1 MIDATNRK
9 ILLEKKDERWLVP
22 VLKIKPEFDCY
33 AQIGMYTSQFTGEGL
48 GVIDHAD
55 LLATG
60 MLRREG
66 KLVAHD
72 REVRS
77 EFPTLVRQVYSV
89 CKTNSVQMNSETVF
103 TMDTDL
109 PLSKLRNS
117 FQSSGKKTRSK
128 E

>member
-1 MIDATNRK
+1 
-9 ILLEKKDERWLVP
+9 VP

-48 GVIDHAD
+48 GVIDHSD

-66 KLVAHD
+66 KLVKHD

-89 CKTNSVQMNSETVF
+89 CKTNSNNCKDHVF
-103 TMDTDL
+103 ALDNDS
-109 PLSKLRNS
+109 PASKLRNS
-117 FQSSGKKTRSK
+117 IQNTTGKNVKSK

>member
-1 MIDATNRK
+1 MCNVIVINAANRK
-9 ILLEKKDERWLVP
+9 ILLEKKDERWLIP

-33 AQIGMYTSQFTGEGL
+33 AQIGMYTSQFTGEGI

-66 KLVAHD
+66 RLVKHD

-77 EFPTLVRQVYSV
+77 DFPTLVRQV
-89 CKTNSVQMNSETVF
+89 
-103 TMDTDL
+103 
-109 PLSKLRNS
+109 
-117 FQSSGKKTRSK
+117 
-128 E
+128 